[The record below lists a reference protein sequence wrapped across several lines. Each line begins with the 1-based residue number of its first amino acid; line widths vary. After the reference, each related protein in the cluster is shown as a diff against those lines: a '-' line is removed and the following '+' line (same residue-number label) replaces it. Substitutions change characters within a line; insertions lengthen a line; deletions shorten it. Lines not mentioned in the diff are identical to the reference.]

1 MSCPRFLVS
10 IFSILAMVLCMG
22 GAFAQVYPNKP
33 IRIVTTAVG
42 GGSDFVARL
51 VAPGI
56 SSSLGQPVII
66 DNRPGTFVAE
76 EVVAKASPG
85 GYSLLINASGVWIE
99 PLLHK
104 APYDPVRDF
113 SPISMTSKTPLLL
126 VVNPSVPVN
135 SVKELIALAKARPGA
150 INYAVQSIGGANHL
164 AGELFMA
171 MAGVSLTSVPYKGT
185 PQALNDLMG
194 GQVQLMF
201 ANSIASLPHV
211 KSGRLKALAIT
222 SLQPS
227 GVAPDVPT
235 VAASGLPGYEI
246 AAIFTIFAPAG
257 TPVAII
263 NRLNQE
269 IVRVLKTPEVKERF
283 LATGSDVVAGSPAE
297 LAAYVK
303 SDIAKWGKLIKDA
316 GIRVE

>member
-1 MSCPRFLVS
+1 MVSSRFLVS
-10 IFSILAMVLCMG
+10 VISIVTAVFG
-22 GAFAQVYPNKP
+22 VDGVSGQVYPNKP

-42 GGSDFVARL
+42 GGSDFVARN

-56 SSSLGQPVII
+56 SGPLGQPIII

-76 EVVAKASPG
+76 EVVAKASPD
-85 GYSLLINASGVWIE
+85 GYSLLINASGVWVE

-113 SPISMTSKTPLLL
+113 SPITMTNKTPLLL
-126 VVNPSVPVN
+126 VVNPSLPVS
-135 SVKELIALAKARPGA
+135 SVKELIALAKAKQGA
-150 INYAVQSIGGANHL
+150 INYAMQSIGGANHL
-164 AGELFMA
+164 AGELFKA
-171 MAGVSLTSVPYKGT
+171 MAGVNITSVPYKGT
-185 PQALNDLMG
+185 PQALNDLIS

-201 ANSIASLPHV
+201 ANSIASMPHV

-227 GVAPDVPT
+227 GVAPEVPT

-246 AAIFTIFAPAG
+246 AAIFCVFAPAG
-257 TPVAII
+257 TSTAVIT
-263 NRLNQE
+263 RLNQE
-269 IVRVLKTPEVKERF
+269 IVPVLRTPEVKERF
-283 LATGSDVVAGSPAE
+283 VITGSDVVAGSPAE